1 MADLFRYRSTP
12 EGALAWSKE
21 PRMLLLQSLYKQYHN
36 PKRPVSEQIGSQ
48 NIMNDLRDNCN
59 VRPKVEPP
67 YSCTERS
74 AVEAWRQQV
83 ERQVKTRISGYRCTA
98 ANTQETLRCV
108 KLGVR
113 DYVRT
118 EHRMF
123 QIPELLDV
131 ILQFAGPAAQI
142 RALRVSKPWHRSAMA
157 VISSCNTAV
166 PFRASPLCMPAEHG
180 KLIDEDVMAPLQ
192 PSSEEMKS
200 FELDV
205 ERINEIWGK
214 SKGRKAYYFPAKCAQ
229 RRDLPSHLSEIL
241 NHVDTSQPSE
251 AFPWNHNVR
260 ISRETD
266 IYWLDL
272 SQFEVNPYLE
282 ALFAEEHQ
290 SKHLLGRWEICLR
303 KAASSPET
311 LLLNSSLA
319 SKALLDA
326 IGSMHV
332 THPPCRA
339 LGIYHHDFSRYTP
352 CGSNVLLARVRND
365 HGIRVD
371 EFMGALQNSLPAIR
385 DTWLMNADRL
395 VEEIQQAHWIDD
407 IWTIPGA
414 PAIRVYLDNVDM
426 LDERNV
432 INLVPSSDEFLAYHH
447 ARARVLGLSSHIT
460 RAAQMDAEPFRRS
473 REKAWISE
481 DLIEFAESTTG
492 RHPINWHT

>member
-1 MADLFRYRSTP
+1 MSLHDPVAP
-12 EGALAWSKE
+12 NVSKAGMN
-21 PRMLLLQSLYKQYHN
+21 PRMAFLYSLYKPHQDPTN
-36 PKRPVSEQIGSQ
+36 LPLKTLEQD
-48 NIMNDLRDNCN
+48 NFMNELRDNSN
-59 VRPKVEPP
+59 VRPKVEPS
-67 YSCTERS
+67 YSCIERS

-83 ERQVKTRISGYRCTA
+83 EQQVKTRISGYRCTV
-98 ANTQETLRCV
+98 ANTQETPRCV

-118 EHRMF
+118 EHRML

-180 KLIDEDVMAPLQ
+180 KLVDEDAMAPL
-192 PSSEEMKS
+192 PPTSEEMKR

-205 ERINEIWGK
+205 ERIYDSWGK
-214 SKGRKAYYFPAKCAQ
+214 SKDRRAYYFPAKCAQ
-229 RRDLPSHLSEIL
+229 RRDLPSHLSKIL

-303 KAASSPET
+303 KAASSLET
-311 LLLNSSLA
+311 LLLNSSLS

-339 LGIYHHDFSRYTP
+339 LGIYHHDFSRRTP
-352 CGSNVLLARVRND
+352 CGSNALLTRVRND

-371 EFMGALQNSLPAIR
+371 EFMDALQNSLPAIR
-385 DTWLMNADRL
+385 DTWLMNADQL

-407 IWTIPGA
+407 IWTIPGV
-414 PAIRVYLDNVDM
+414 PTIRVYLDNVDM

-432 INLVPSSDEFLAYHH
+432 INPVPSSDEFLAYYH
-447 ARARVLGLSSHIT
+447 ARGRVLGLSSHIT

-481 DLIEFAESTTG
+481 DLIEPAESTTG
-492 RHPINWHT
+492 RHPINWHR